1 MTNFQLITNCIHCGA
16 PKVEPL
22 GDGMYRCTY
31 CGDTFRADDLNS
43 YGIRVHKE
51 LIQQLSGVVSEQL
64 LKQREHDIGNA
75 RQNLYSALKEEYTD
89 SYKIIGC
96 CRELKKYLPDDF
108 QANAFE
114 NGDNKKRI
122 NKCLDGI
129 DVNGGGRY
137 YIKDILD
144 FMLKSL
150 VSANV
155 LSLKNLVDRGLSGA
169 EKTEYLNKIED
180 EAYKYNA
187 GIYSENIPRKAFI
200 AYSSRDMA
208 HVNEIVSYLE
218 DAGISCFVALRNMR
232 HGKGSVENYG
242 NILRAAMHNCQCF
255 VFLSSRNS
263 RRLDCDAITVEVP
276 YINDQEPQVK
286 RIEYIIDDYGDED
299 GAKALLKTFFG
310 ESEQCRTKEDLI
322 QRIYL
327 ATTIHNNKGEAKALK
342 YCLNCGAENPERVK
356 FCGECGGREFA
367 QSYNKY
373 LEAKN
378 TRELESVKQ
387 KLAEEQQRKL
397 KELEEKFRDKTTDK
411 TETKTDGDKTTDI
424 SAVYDQAVKHYDQKD
439 YSRAAELFKTAA
451 TSGYA
456 KAQNYLGVCYE
467 KGLGVTKSYEEA
479 AKWYRKAADQGYAD
493 AQNNLGVCYKNG
505 RGVTQSYEE
514 AVKWYRKAADQGY
527 ADAQS
532 NLGWCYKNGQGVT
545 ESYEE
550 AVKWYRKAAEQ
561 GNAGAQCNLGFC
573 YFYGRGVTQSYEEA
587 VKWYRKAAEQGDK
600 YAQCYL
606 GWCYENGQSVTQS
619 YEEAAKWYR
628 KAADQGYQLAKDV
641 LDRLN
646 KR

>member
-1 MTNFQLITNCIHCGA
+1 MTDFKHITNCIHCGA

-22 GDGMYRCTY
+22 GGGAYRCTY
-31 CGDTFRADDLNS
+31 CGDVFSADDITG
-43 YGIRVHKE
+43 YGMRVQKE
-51 LIQQLSGVVSEQL
+51 LAQQLSGAVSEQII
-64 LKQREHDIGNA
+64 KQRERDIGNA

-114 NGDNKKRI
+114 VLNGDNKKRI

-155 LSLKNLVDRGLSGA
+155 LSLKNLADRGLSGA

-180 EAYKYNA
+180 EAQKYNA

-232 HGKGSVENYG
+232 HGRGSVENYG

-276 YINDQEPQVK
+276 YIKDHEPQVK

-327 ATTIHNNKGEAKALK
+327 ATTINSNKVETKAVK

-397 KELEEKFRDKTTDK
+397 KELEEKFRGKTSENAGVKSDKSASN
-411 TETKTDGDKTTDI
+411 TTDI
-424 SAVYDQAVKHYDQKD
+424 SAVYDQAVKLYNQKD

-456 KAQNYLGVCYE
+456 EAQNY
-467 KGLGVTKSYEEA
+467 
-479 AKWYRKAADQGYAD
+479 
-493 AQNNLGVCYKNG
+493 LGVCYKNG

-514 AVKWYRKAADQGY
+514 AVKWYRK
-527 ADAQS
+527 
-532 NLGWCYKNGQGVT
+532 
-545 ESYEE
+545 EI
-550 AVKWYRKAAEQ
+550 
-561 GNAGAQCNLGFC
+561 
-573 YFYGRGVTQSYEEA
+573 GRASCRERV
-587 VKWYRKAAEQGDK
+587 
-600 YAQCYL
+600 
-606 GWCYENGQSVTQS
+606 
-619 YEEAAKWYR
+619 
-628 KAADQGYQLAKDV
+628 
-641 LDRLN
+641 
-646 KR
+646 